1 MPSKLKKPL
10 KSKYSMINFE
20 RIWSFFFLSG
30 IKENVGVQKEADFE
44 EAVAAT
50 GYGKFH
56 YLLYLA
62 VIPASWAS
70 GFDTSTTSM
79 IIPAAECD
87 LNLTLFQ
94 KGIVNAVVYGG
105 QLLLLFLLF

>member
-1 MPSKLKKPL
+1 MILWSLDQAGAGKNSALKP
-10 KSKYSMINFE
+10 
-20 RIWSFFFLSG
+20 
-30 IKENVGVQKEADFE
+30 ADFE
-44 EAVAAT
+44 EAVTAT

-94 KGIVNAVVYGG
+94 KGILNAIVYGG
-105 QLLLLFLLF
+105 ITWVEPLSLVSFF